1 MMPAFTARNV
11 TKFIA
16 KSIVAAKTAE
26 LTADAIAD
34 HTHYEKD
41 DTVVDIGSKVVGWYV
56 SEKLEPVTDKIV
68 DTAADFVSDRRAKR
82 QAKKDAKK
90 NEK

>member
-16 KSIVAAKTAE
+16 KSIVAVKAAE
-26 LTADAIAD
+26 LTADAITD
-34 HTHYEKD
+34 HTHYEED
-41 DTVVDIGSKVVGWYV
+41 DIVVDLGSKVIGWYV

-68 DTAADFVSDRRAKR
+68 DTAADFITDRRTKR
-82 QAKKDAKK
+82 QIKKDAKK
-90 NEK
+90 NK